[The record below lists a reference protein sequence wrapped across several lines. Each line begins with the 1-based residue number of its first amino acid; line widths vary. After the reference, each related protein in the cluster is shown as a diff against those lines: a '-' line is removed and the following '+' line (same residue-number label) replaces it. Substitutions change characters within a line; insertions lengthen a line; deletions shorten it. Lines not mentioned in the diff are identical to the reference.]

1 MTSPVTHFE
10 IYGRNAEQ
18 LRNFYSKVFGWEI
31 HADNPMN
38 YGLVH
43 RDPEAR
49 GIGGGIA
56 EGDPRVS
63 VVIEVPDL
71 EAALAA
77 IEIAGGK
84 TVTPITVI
92 PDMVTY
98 AEFADPEGNV
108 VGIAKSED

>member
-18 LRNFYSKVFGWEI
+18 LRDFYSKVFGWEI

-38 YGLVH
+38 YWLVH
-43 RDPEAR
+43 TNPEDR

-56 EGDPRVS
+56 EGDPRVN

-71 EAALAA
+71 EATLAA
-77 IEIAGGK
+77 IEMAGGK

-108 VGIAKSED
+108 VGIAKSQD